1 MRGLLRALHAEWYR
15 QGRRAVLLLPLA
27 VLLGSGYAW
36 ALGVAVGS
44 GVMGARSG
52 FYLAAAAISGAAL
65 TCAVVGA
72 LAAASGIGGDLAS
85 GLARTVLARPVDRGA
100 WLAGRVL
107 ALAGG
112 VGCLFACACLGA
124 LVAGLARFGLDAASE
139 GDYIIAGR
147 GFLAQQLLAAV
158 GLSLLAQIA
167 AVALGGAVGALVRR
181 PSGAV
186 LSSVLAGA
194 ALLALTRWPAAERL
208 LPLGPLTAA
217 LDRVAQLA
225 QGIAG
230 PHAGDG
236 APLAVGICLLWLGA
250 ALAVG
255 IVALRRGDIV
265 T

>member
-1 MRGLLRALHAEWYR
+1 
-15 QGRRAVLLLPLA
+15 
-27 VLLGSGYAW
+27 
-36 ALGVAVGS
+36 
-44 GVMGARSG
+44 
-52 FYLAAAAISGAAL
+52 
-65 TCAVVGA
+65 
-72 LAAASGIGGDLAS
+72 
-85 GLARTVLARPVDRGA
+85 
-100 WLAGRVL
+100 
-107 ALAGG
+107 
-112 VGCLFACACLGA
+112 
-124 LVAGLARFGLDAASE
+124 
-139 GDYIIAGR
+139 
-147 GFLAQQLLAAV
+147 
-158 GLSLLAQIA
+158 
-167 AVALGGAVGALVRR
+167 VALGGAVGALVRR